1 MDCSRK
7 APLSM
12 EFSRQEYWNGLP
24 FPSPGDLPNPGTEP
38 RSPALQADSLLS
50 EPPRKPTYKD
60 RELLII
66 RLPWFVL
73 AWLPPTD
80 LRTTVLYSSVA
91 TLWKSSFHSGFYS
104 LPQASTSR
112 VASMVLQSSTATLA
126 SAPTFPSSPLS
137 LQPHS
142 PYTELFSA
150 LSTSLSN
157 YLPIPDDGSLTPKHH
172 PSILLY
178 NFLKSTMFKCSCC
191 HVPI

>member
-66 RLPWFVL
+66 WLPWFVL

-80 LRTTVLYSSVA
+80 LRTVVLYSSIA
-91 TLWKSSFHSGFYS
+91 TLQKSGFHS
-104 LPQASTSR
+104 LPQASTSI
-112 VASMVLQSSTATLA
+112 VASMVHSG
-126 SAPTFPSSPLS
+126 FHGPSVF
-137 LQPHS
+137 HS
-142 PYTELFSA
+142 H
-150 LSTSLSN
+150 TSFCSH
-157 YLPIPDDGSLTPKHH
+157 LPILP
-172 PSILLY
+172 ILPPTTQPLHRTVLWPFY
-178 NFLKSTMFKCSCC
+178 ISVQLPPN
-191 HVPI
+191 PR